1 MNTKE
6 NKDIWVKKVEE
17 ILRLGGKSD
26 DTIKTYKY
34 GILHFLNYFSIDT
47 NISEFTEEDI
57 LKYLKTEYIDK
68 GKANSTYN
76 FYLYSIK
83 FFYSVCFKRSFND
96 FLLPASKLRKKLPTI
111 ITKEMFLKLVNEE
124 KNLEHKCWL
133 LLSFCCGLRACEI
146 AILKIE
152 YIEANNH
159 KLKVLGKENK
169 ERITILPD
177 IVTQH
182 LRLFYKSRKMT
193 AKEGYL
199 FKGTN
204 GRKHINKRIISNYF
218 TELGKQKNIPDNITL
233 HTLRHSFA
241 TYYLMNGGDPFIL
254 KDLLGHNSLS
264 STAIY
269 VHLAKDFNNLKGI
282 NYGQKQ

>member
-6 NKDIWVKKVEE
+6 NKETWIKKVEE
-17 ILRLGGKSD
+17 ILMLGGKSE

-34 GILHFLNYFSIDT
+34 GILHFLNYFSEDT
-47 NISEFTEEDI
+47 NISDFNEEDI
-57 LKYLKTEYIDK
+57 LKYLKNEYIDK
-68 GKANSTYN
+68 DKAKSTYN
-76 FYLYSIK
+76 FYLYSIR
-83 FFYSVCFKRSFND
+83 FFYSVCFNKCFND
-96 FLLPASKLRKKLPTI
+96 ILLPASKLRKKLPTI
-111 ITKEMFLKLVNEE
+111 ITKAMFLKLVNEE
-124 KNLEHKCWL
+124 QYLEHKCWL

-159 KLKVLGKENK
+159 KLKVLGKGNK

-177 IVTQH
+177 LVTKY

-199 FKGTN
+199 FKGAN
-204 GRKHINKRIISNYF
+204 GREHINKRVISNYF
-218 TELGKQKNIPDNITL
+218 TNLAKHKDLPNGITL

-241 TYYLMNGGDPFIL
+241 TYFLMNGGDPFIL
-254 KDLLGHNSLS
+254 KDLLGHESLS
-264 STAIY
+264 TTAIY
-269 VHLAKDFNNLKGI
+269 IHLAKDFNNLKGI
-282 NYGQKQ
+282 KYGQQ